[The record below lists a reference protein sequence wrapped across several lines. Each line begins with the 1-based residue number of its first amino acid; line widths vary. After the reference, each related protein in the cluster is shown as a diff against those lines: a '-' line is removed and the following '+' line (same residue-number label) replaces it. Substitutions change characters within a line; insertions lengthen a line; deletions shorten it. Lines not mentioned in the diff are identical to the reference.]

1 MADSQFCRR
10 CGLKREWAQAHKPAG
25 SFDGT
30 SFRDSRTGTR
40 VETNHPEPPRVMAP
54 DGFYEGP
61 LWAPASG
68 DSTEKRV
75 LRTVL
80 QAMVRQAGYDM
91 EAEDA
96 KYFLRPGAG
105 GCGLPALYRCLDP
118 MEKGYVLDTD
128 LLQVFKDQDASP
140 SFASLCSLINE
151 ANIRRGKGAAG
162 QLSFRDI
169 GQMIF
174 PMESKEYKAMR
185 EASSDNESKNIL
197 YLLLFSEACPRCGM
211 RCQRQSDSAGCPIVP
226 CGHCKA
232 PFRCQVIETTSLD
245 DGKQATAADRYS
257 FCKVLAAAARTAES
271 LELDRKRLAAQPG
284 FDTTTLK
291 QVFNYISR
299 SQSSFDGN
307 DLRHALLDQNVA
319 ASEKELDLIWHRYA
333 PGFGENVAF
342 EDFTPHLAYE
352 PLWTPEGTSATNRI
366 LKYVVQTMMRQAAS
380 DAAVED
386 AKALLPKDCPCI
398 ALFSTLDDMRKS
410 YIIDTDLLKLI
421 QDFQG
426 ATPFSSIYALIQEL
440 QLRRC
445 YPKLTDHSKHV
456 YPGRLSFREFASLV
470 FPVGSKEYEALR
482 ECTFDVD
489 AKTILY
495 LVQNSTP
502 CPNPNCGHSFQR
514 ASESSKCPEV
524 ECPHCRTLVRCL
536 HVAGDKSSLRDAWS
550 DETGA
555 TRLSTAARQKLY
567 RLIVAAANAAEEL
580 EKDRIRLATLLGYDA
595 TALSDVFSF
604 LAQGR
609 SKFTLADL
617 RRSLSHLEIR
627 ASERDLDLFWKRYAA
642 RGEAAVAFNDFLRQL
657 KPLTQGIGGP

>member
-1 MADSQFCRR
+1 
-10 CGLKREWAQAHKPAG
+10 
-25 SFDGT
+25 
-30 SFRDSRTGTR
+30 
-40 VETNHPEPPRVMAP
+40 
-54 DGFYEGP
+54 
-61 LWAPASG
+61 
-68 DSTEKRV
+68 
-75 LRTVL
+75 
-80 QAMVRQAGYDM
+80 
-91 EAEDA
+91 
-96 KYFLRPGAG
+96 
-105 GCGLPALYRCLDP
+105 
-118 MEKGYVLDTD
+118 
-128 LLQVFKDQDASP
+128 
-140 SFASLCSLINE
+140 
-151 ANIRRGKGAAG
+151 
-162 QLSFRDI
+162 
-169 GQMIF
+169 
-174 PMESKEYKAMR
+174 
-185 EASSDNESKNIL
+185 
-197 YLLLFSEACPRCGM
+197 
-211 RCQRQSDSAGCPIVP
+211 
-226 CGHCKA
+226 
-232 PFRCQVIETTSLD
+232 
-245 DGKQATAADRYS
+245 
-257 FCKVLAAAARTAES
+257 
-271 LELDRKRLAAQPG
+271 
-284 FDTTTLK
+284 
-291 QVFNYISR
+291 
-299 SQSSFDGN
+299 
-307 DLRHALLDQNVA
+307 
-319 ASEKELDLIWHRYA
+319 
-333 PGFGENVAF
+333 
-342 EDFTPHLAYE
+342 
-352 PLWTPEGTSATNRI
+352 
-366 LKYVVQTMMRQAAS
+366 MMRQAAS

-482 ECTFDVD
+482 ECAFDVD